1 MDSDSD
7 SENTPQALLECV
19 PYDNDYHKVSFL
31 IENYYAEE
39 VGDHFKN
46 ISPNQFTNVI
56 EACWRVRSIV
66 DDIIESEGDMRD
78 LYYIDEEKE
87 KCKKEYNDKLKQ
99 LKDEHDKKLKEL
111 TEEHSEEIDSY
122 SEELEIHKQT
132 LEELKREHEKR
143 MTILQKEKEGLKQE
157 KTTLLTMLNEKEE
170 AMNIF
175 KKQVEGLVQKA
186 LEPIKNNHREEIL
199 RMEKQYKEEKTR
211 MENTSREE
219 KNRMES
225 SSNSEILRLETAHKE
240 MRVLLERNHITEN
253 ERLKKKLEEQEERI
267 HNLYSEL
274 KQSQASVIKGSV
286 GQADFLELVKQHTD
300 WTNMEDTSKTAR
312 AGDLKGFIG
321 KVETLFEIKNY
332 SADVPGKE
340 VVKFIRDMEV
350 HSNIPYGVFVSM
362 TSGIANKKGDV
373 SFQWTSHGQLCVFF
387 GNFLKHDMGM
397 SMKYIEECAGVGHRF
412 FTLSQ
417 GEENN
422 EADVYRDKLIQVK
435 TIITKQLSDVSEMM
449 ASMMQHKKLQLD
461 NINKHYTEY
470 KMGLDKMKVSY
481 NEIIDIIVGEPVED
495 TIENIV
501 VVEEVVV
508 DVVEEKKKKGRK
520 PKAVAVVSAMATA
533 SL

>member
-1 MDSDSD
+1 MDSDSDSD

-19 PYDNDYHKVSFL
+19 PYDDHHHKVSFL
-31 IENYYAEE
+31 IESYYAED
-39 VGDHFKN
+39 VDKHFKN
-46 ISPNQFTNVI
+46 TSPSNFTNII

-66 DDIIESEGDMRD
+66 DDVMESENSMRD
-78 LYYIDEEKE
+78 LYYLNEEKE
-87 KCKKEYNDKLKQ
+87 ACKKEYNDKMKQ
-99 LKDEHDKKLKEL
+99 LKEEHEKKLIDL
-111 TEEHSEEIDSY
+111 VFQHSEEIDSY
-122 SEELEIHKQT
+122 SEELETHKQT

-157 KTTLLTMLNEKEE
+157 KSTLLTMLNEKEE

-199 RMEKQYKEEKTR
+199 RMEKQYKEEKAR

-267 HNLYSEL
+267 QHLYSEL

-300 WTNMEDTSKTAR
+300 WTNMEDTSKIAR

-321 KVETLFEIKNY
+321 KVETMFEVKNY

-340 VVKFIRDMEV
+340 VTKFIRDMEV

-373 SFQWTSHGQLCVFF
+373 SFQWTSHGQLCIFF
-387 GNFLKHDMGM
+387 GNFLKHDMEM
-397 SMKYIEECAGVGHRF
+397 SLKYIGECSGIGHRF

-422 EADVYRDKLIQVK
+422 EAEIYRDKLIQVK
-435 TIITKQLSDVSEMM
+435 TIITKQLSDVSEMN
-449 ASMMQHKKLQLD
+449 ASMIQHKKLHLD

-470 KMGLDKMKVSY
+470 KMGMDKMKVLC
-481 NEIIDIIVGEPVED
+481 NEIIDIIVGESMES
-495 TIENIV
+495 TIENE
-501 VVEEVVV
+501 VVEENM
-508 DVVEEKKKKGRK
+508 VEGKKKRGRK
-520 PKAVAVVSAMATA
+520 AKGESSATA